1 VWRVSVLAV
10 LAFHQGVLKDIQ
22 MNGTIG
28 NSHGRTTEHASMLQ
42 LLRFRGRHNP
52 VDDSIQRAAHLVVR
66 QRGPKPE
73 KGRIE

>member
-1 VWRVSVLAV
+1 
-10 LAFHQGVLKDIQ
+10 

-73 KGRIE
+73 KGRIG